1 MKATPLSLKKRIAL
15 ELWRRQQAIV
25 REEHPLRKL
34 FWECTLRC
42 DLKCRH
48 CGSDCKMQPERMDMP
63 KEDFLRVLDG
73 IAKKTDPHQVFV
85 IISGGEPLMR
95 RDIEACGRAIYEK
108 GFPWGMVTNALHLT
122 PQRWIGLQ
130 QAGIRSMAISL
141 DGLEEEH
148 NWMRGNDQSF
158 KMVSRALD
166 MLVAKGDFL
175 FDVVTCVNRRNYQKL
190 DEIKEF
196 LIGKGVKRWRVFT
209 VFPVGRAA
217 LDPDMRL
224 TNEEFRGVFD
234 YIRKTREEGRIRVDY
249 GCEGFLGNYEGEVR
263 HRLFSCQAGVTV
275 GSVMADGSI
284 AACASIR
291 ADYNQGN
298 IYEDDFMD
306 VWENRYHPY
315 RHRDLAVDAGAGGAL
330 YSFGL
335 VRWRRVFIKRS
346 VKIWKFQKNYLYL
359 HHETYREQIEWV
371 VFRIYTKQLLQ
382 RDLLRQPFNS

>member
-315 RHRDLAVDAGAGGAL
+315 RNREWMKTGDCASCKYFRYCQGNGMHLRDGEGNLL
-330 YSFGL
+330 FCHL
-335 VRWRRVFIKRS
+335 KRLT
-346 VKIWKFQKNYLYL
+346 Q
-359 HHETYREQIEWV
+359 YR
-371 VFRIYTKQLLQ
+371 
-382 RDLLRQPFNS
+382 

>member
-1 MKATPLSLKKRIAL
+1 MKPTPLTFKKKLAL
-15 ELWRRQQAIV
+15 ELWRQQENIV
-25 REEHPLRKL
+25 RKEHPLKQL

-48 CGSDCKMQPERMDMP
+48 CGSDCKMQPESSDMP

-73 IAKKTDPHQVFV
+73 IAAKTD
-85 IISGGEPLMR
+85 
-95 RDIEACGRAIYEK
+95 AIYEK

-122 PQRWIGLQ
+122 PQRWQGLLR
-130 QAGIRSMAISL
+130 AGIHSMAISL
-141 DGLEEEH
+141 DGLVEDH

-158 KMVSRALD
+158 QMVSQAID
-166 MLVAKGDFL
+166 MLVATEGFL
-175 FDVVTCVNRRNYQKL
+175 FDIVTCVNRRNYSKL
-190 DEIKEF
+190 NDIKDF
-196 LIGKGVKRWRVFT
+196 LISKGVKRWRLFT

-234 YIRKTREEGRIRVDY
+234 YIKKVREEGRIRADY

-263 HRLFSCQAGVTV
+263 SRLFSCQAGVTV

-298 IYEDDFMD
+298 IYEDDFME

-315 RHRDLAVDAGAGGAL
+315 RNREWMKKDECATCKYFRYCQGNGMHLRDGNGKLL
-330 YSFGL
+330 L
-335 VRWRRVFIKRS
+335 CHLRRL
-346 VKIWKFQKNYLYL
+346 Q
-359 HHETYREQIEWV
+359 ET
-371 VFRIYTKQLLQ
+371 
-382 RDLLRQPFNS
+382 